1 VAKVALLI
9 GVSEYRE
16 GLKPLPAALKDVAA
30 MQEVLQNPE
39 MGGFDEVKPLINPNR
54 SRMEEEIE
62 IWLKDRQPDDLLLL
76 FFSGHGVKDESRELY
91 FATCNTRKDQ
101 RGELIKSTAVPASFV
116 RSCLKRCKSKRQVVI
131 LDCCFS
137 GAFADLLAKDDGDV
151 DLESLLG
158 TEGGVVL
165 TSSSS
170 LQYSFEQKGSDLSI
184 YTRYLVEGIRTGA
197 ADQDGDGAVSVDEL
211 HQFASKKVQEAAPA
225 MTPKIIV
232 LKDEGYKIKLAKAP
246 TGEPK
251 LKYRKEAERSVDQ
264 GKFTIPARKLLN
276 RLRDELGLTSDEA
289 EAIEDE
295 VLQPYREHQR
305 KFNEYEETLAEALQE
320 ENPLSDRTRNDLRDY
335 QKHLGLSDEDVEEIE
350 KRLTADRKVEDQ
362 KQQQEES
369 ERPRQQLPSLQ
380 ITSSTSID
388 ETDILS
394 SARGVD
400 YTKLR
405 DLLAARQWK
414 EADRETDRVMRQA
427 TGQEDRLLV
436 KSIRKFASEDLN
448 TINKLWLKYSN
459 GHFGFSV
466 QKRIWESVG
475 GTPDAEYETF
485 KKFAVRIGWLKKEKK
500 ERWLAHVQLNFDLS
514 APKGHLP
521 FFALS
526 MGRGWYPTYHGGV
539 ALLSRKDL

>member
-1 VAKVALLI
+1 MAKVALLI